1 VAELWRTLRTFK
13 ALQAE
18 QSATPVRR
26 AGPAPVLM
34 LEPKGGR
41 GAAPRVQAT
50 RRRMEAD
57 TRASMAR
64 ETPSARE
71 VTYVRDG
78 GTIELGAMA
87 IRLQGLAAP
96 EWDAPNGEAATDA
109 MRALVLGK
117 VVVALAPVVRIFT
130 RPGTPC
136 SPLLCRICRTLSRL
150 WFRRDVFRRA
160 PGRHSGWAP
169 SRGRWHWRQVS

>member
-1 VAELWRTLRTFK
+1 MPAER
-13 ALQAE
+13 
-18 QSATPVRR
+18 SATPVRR
-26 AGPAPVLM
+26 AGSAPVLM
-34 LEPKGGR
+34 LEPKGAR
-41 GAAPRVQAT
+41 GAALRVQA
-50 RRRMEAD
+50 RRRRREPD

-64 ETPSARE
+64 ETPPARE

-78 GTIELGAMA
+78 DTIELGAMA
-87 IRLQGLAAP
+87 IRLQGSAAP

-109 MRALVLGK
+109 LRALVGGK

-136 SPLLCRICRTLSRL
+136 SPLLCCICRTLSRL
-150 WFRRDVFRRA
+150 WFRRDVCRRA

-169 SRGRWHWRQVS
+169 SRGRWRWRQVS